1 MPKKKKKAT
10 CLVDLMIDDM
20 NEVDEMINDGC
31 FDYFDEEDTETDREW
46 SRMLKELEKLG
57 FTEEVE

>member
-10 CLVDLMIDDM
+10 CLADLMIDDM
-20 NEVDEMINDGC
+20 NEVDEMMNDGC
-31 FDYFDEEDTETDREW
+31 FDYFDEDDTETDREW

>member
-10 CLVDLMIDDM
+10 CLADLMIDDM

>member
-1 MPKKKKKAT
+1 MPEKKKKAT
-10 CLVDLMIDDM
+10 CLADLMIDDM
-20 NEVDEMINDGC
+20 NEVDEMMNDGC
-31 FDYFDEEDTETDREW
+31 FDYFDEDDTETDREW